1 MWPSISY
8 GRYVNEIKLK
18 SDELNTQNNLYNE
31 DAQAVL
37 LLSTFFSKPK
47 KGEARPLTAI
57 EYGRFARW
65 LHEFNYTPSSLFH
78 QFDEVLSKWKDPKG
92 KITADRLSE
101 ILGRKAAMGLAL
113 EKWQR
118 AGVWVITRQDSEYP
132 QLLKKQLRHIS
143 PPVFFGV
150 GNKGLLQQGGLA
162 IIGSRGID
170 EIDEEFTKNIAIQA
184 AKENINIV
192 SGAAQGVDETAMLAS
207 LNAGGT
213 AIGIMADSLLKA
225 ATASK
230 WRNYLQSEKLVLIS
244 SFYPEAGF
252 SVGNAMARNKYI
264 YTTASSALVVRADE
278 GKGGT
283 WAGAKEN
290 NENNWVPLFVNR
302 RSNASGNI
310 ALLAHGAHSLELQKT
325 SEAWL
330 AEVLSKVP
338 APKSN
343 NSPSNSLNLFE

>member
-1 MWPSISY
+1 M
-8 GRYVNEIKLK
+8 N
-18 SDELNTQNNLYNE
+18 NQNNHYSENT
-31 DAQAVL
+31 QAVL

-65 LHEFNYTPSSLFH
+65 LHEFNYTPSSLLH
-78 QFDEVLSKWKDPKG
+78 QFDEIVSKWKDPKG
-92 KITADRLSE
+92 KITADRLTE

-118 AGVWVITRQDSEYP
+118 VGIWVITRQDSEYP
-132 QLLKKQLRHIS
+132 QLLKKKLRHVS

-150 GNKGLLQQGGLA
+150 GNKSLLQKGGLA
-162 IIGSRGID
+162 VIGSRGID
-170 EIDEEFTKNIAIQA
+170 AVDEQFTQAIGQQA
-184 AKENINIV
+184 ARENINVV
-192 SGAAQGVDETAMLAS
+192 SGAARGVDETAMLSS
-207 LNAGGT
+207 LQAGGT

-230 WRNYLQSEKLVLIS
+230 WRMYLQNDQLVLIS

-252 SVGNAMARNKYI
+252 NVGNAMARNKYI
-264 YTTASSALVVRADE
+264 YTTANSALVVRADE

-290 NENNWVPLFVNR
+290 DENKWVPLFVKQP
-302 RSNASGNI
+302 SDASGNVV
-310 ALLAHGAHSLELQKT
+310 LLNKGAHSLVLQQ
-325 SEAWL
+325 SAEPWL
-330 AEVLSKVP
+330 ANLLNTAQLTHANNEQPNNLS
-338 APKSN
+338 
-343 NSPSNSLNLFE
+343 LFE

>member
-1 MWPSISY
+1 M
-8 GRYVNEIKLK
+8 
-18 SDELNTQNNLYNE
+18 NTQSNLYSENT
-31 DAQAVL
+31 QAIL

-47 KGEARPLTAI
+47 KGEAQPLTTA

-65 LHEFNYTPSSLFH
+65 LHEFNYMPSSLFY
-78 QFDEVLSKWKDPKG
+78 QFDEVMSKWKDPKG
-92 KITADRLSE
+92 KITVDRLSK
-101 ILGRKAAMGLAL
+101 ILDRKSAMGFAL

-118 AGVWVITRQDSEYP
+118 AGVWVVTRQDCEYP

-150 GNKGLLQQGGLA
+150 GNKVLLQKGGLA
-162 IIGSRGID
+162 VIGSRGID
-170 EIDEEFTKNIAIQA
+170 SNDEKFTQNIGIQA
-184 AKENINIV
+184 AQESINIV
-192 SGAAQGVDETAMLAS
+192 SGAARGVDETAMLAS

-230 WRNYLQSEKLVLIS
+230 WRKHLQNDQLVLIS

-252 SVGNAMARNKYI
+252 NVGNAMARNKYI
-264 YTTASSALVVRADE
+264 YTTANAALVVRADE

-290 NENNWVPLFVNR
+290 IENQWVPLFVR
-302 RSNASGNI
+302 QQSEASGNI
-310 ALLAHGAHSLELQKT
+310 ALLARGANSFELQDI
-325 SEAWL
+325 SGRWL
-330 AEVLSKVP
+330 AEILRKVQVVKIASIP
-338 APKSN
+338 PHNLK
-343 NSPSNSLNLFE
+343 LFE

>member
-1 MWPSISY
+1 M
-8 GRYVNEIKLK
+8 N
-18 SDELNTQNNLYNE
+18 NQNNLYSENT
-31 DAQAVL
+31 QAVL
-37 LLSTFFSKPK
+37 LLSIFFSKPK
-47 KGEARPLTAI
+47 KDEVRPLTAI

-78 QFDEVLSKWKDPKG
+78 QFDEIVSKWKDPKG
-92 KITADRLSE
+92 KITANRLAD

-118 AGVWVITRQDSEYP
+118 AGIWVITRQDSEYP

-150 GNKGLLQQGGLA
+150 GNKALLQKGGLA
-162 IIGSRGID
+162 VIGSRGID
-170 EIDEEFTKNIAIQA
+170 DVDEIFTQAIAQQA
-184 AKENINIV
+184 AQENINIV
-192 SGAAQGVDETAMLAS
+192 SGAARGVDETAMLAA
-207 LNAGGT
+207 LQTGGT

-230 WRNYLQSEKLVLIS
+230 WRKHLQNEQLVLIS

-264 YTTASSALVVRADE
+264 YTAANSALVVRADE

-290 NENNWVPLFVNR
+290 NENNWVPLFVKR
-302 RSNASGNI
+302 QSDASGNI
-310 ALLAHGAHSLELQKT
+310 VLLNNGANALELQQG
-325 SEAWL
+325 SGPWL
-330 AEVLSKVP
+330 AETLSAAQLTNTNTEQP
-338 APKSN
+338 N
-343 NSPSNSLNLFE
+343 NLSLFE

>member
-1 MWPSISY
+1 M
-8 GRYVNEIKLK
+8 
-18 SDELNTQNNLYNE
+18 NTQNSQYNE
-31 DAQAVL
+31 NTQAVL

-65 LHEFNYTPSSLFH
+65 LHEFNFTPSSLFH
-78 QFDEVLSKWKDPKG
+78 QFDEILSKWKDPKG
-92 KITADRLSE
+92 KITADRLNE
-101 ILGRKAAMGLAL
+101 ILARKAAMGLAL

-118 AGVWVITRQDSEYP
+118 AGIWLITRQDSEYP

-150 GNKGLLQQGGLA
+150 GNKALLQKGGLA
-162 IIGSRGID
+162 VIGSRGID
-170 EIDEEFTKNIAIQA
+170 NIDEEFTQNIAIQA

-192 SGAAQGVDETAMLAS
+192 SGAARGVDETAMLAS
-207 LNAGGT
+207 LNAGGS
-213 AIGIMADSLLKA
+213 AIGVMADSLLKA

-230 WRNYLQSEKLVLIS
+230 WRKHLQNQQLVLIS

-264 YTTASSALVVRADE
+264 YTAANAALVVRADE

-283 WAGAKEN
+283 WAGAIENKEN
-290 NENNWVPLFVNR
+290 QWVPLFVKHQ
-302 RSNASGNI
+302 SDASGNI
-310 ALLAHGAHSLELQKT
+310 MLLNNGAVPLDLESNKDF
-325 SEAWL
+325 WL
-330 AEVLSKVP
+330 TKKLAS
-338 APKSN
+338 SN
-343 NSPSNSLNLFE
+343 GINTVNNQANNLKLFD

>member
-1 MWPSISY
+1 M
-8 GRYVNEIKLK
+8 
-18 SDELNTQNNLYNE
+18 NTQNNLYDENT
-31 DAQAVL
+31 QAVL

-57 EYGRFARW
+57 EYGRLARW
-65 LHEFNYTPSSLFH
+65 LHDFNYTPSSLLH
-78 QFDEVLSKWKDPKG
+78 QFDEILSKWKDPKG
-92 KITADRLSE
+92 KITASRLTD

-143 PPVFFGV
+143 PPVFFGI
-150 GNKGLLQQGGLA
+150 GNKALLQKGGLA
-162 IIGSRGID
+162 VIGSRGID
-170 EIDEEFTKNIAIQA
+170 NIDEEFTQNIAIQA
-184 AKENINIV
+184 AQESINIV
-192 SGAAQGVDETAMLAS
+192 SGAARGVDETAMLSS

-230 WRNYLQSEKLVLIS
+230 WRKYLQNEQLVLIS

-264 YTTASSALVVRADE
+264 YTAANAALVVRADE
-278 GKGGT
+278 GRGGT

-290 NENNWVPLFVNR
+290 NESQWVPLFVKQQ
-302 RSNASGNI
+302 SDASGNI
-310 ALLAHGAHSLELQKT
+310 ALLNSGAIPLELQSST
-325 SEAWL
+325 ELWL
-330 AEVLSKVP
+330 ARILTVAHP
-338 APKSN
+338 DNA
-343 NSPSNSLNLFE
+343 SNSRPNNLSLFE

>member
-1 MWPSISY
+1 LNNKSNIY
-8 GRYVNEIKLK
+8 NE
-18 SDELNTQNNLYNE
+18 NTQ
-31 DAQAVL
+31 AIL
-37 LLSTFFSKPK
+37 LLSTFFSKAK

-65 LHEFNYTPSSLFH
+65 LHEFNYTPSSLFNR
-78 QFDEVLSKWKDPKG
+78 FDEITSQWKDPKG
-92 KITADRLSE
+92 KITTERLAN
-101 ILGRKAAMGLAL
+101 ILKRKAAMGLAL

-118 AGVWVITRQDSEYP
+118 SGIWVITRQDNEYP

-150 GNKGLLQQGGLA
+150 GNKELLQGGGLA
-162 IIGSRGID
+162 VIGSRGID
-170 EIDEEFTKNIAIQA
+170 VVDEEFTQDIAQQA

-192 SGAAQGVDETAMLAS
+192 SGAARGVDETAMLAS
-207 LNAGGT
+207 LQAGGT

-230 WRNYLQSEKLVLIS
+230 WRKHLQNEQLVLIS

-264 YTTASSALVVRADE
+264 YTAADYAIVVRADE

-290 NENNWVPLFVNR
+290 NEHKWVPLFVKQQ
-302 RSNASGNI
+302 STASGNI
-310 ALLAHGAHSLELQKT
+310 ALLNNSANALELKQS
-325 SEAWL
+325 SEPWL
-330 AEVLSKVP
+330 AKILISAQVTKPNAEQPTNLS
-338 APKSN
+338 
-343 NSPSNSLNLFE
+343 LFE

>member
-1 MWPSISY
+1 VGSY
-8 GRYVNEIKLK
+8 
-18 SDELNTQNNLYNE
+18 
-31 DAQAVL
+31 
-37 LLSTFFSKPK
+37 
-47 KGEARPLTAI
+47 
-57 EYGRFARW
+57 
-65 LHEFNYTPSSLFH
+65 
-78 QFDEVLSKWKDPKG
+78 WKDPKG
-92 KITADRLSE
+92 IITTVRLTN

-118 AGVWVITRQDSEYP
+118 VGIWVVTRQDSEYP

-150 GNKGLLQQGGLA
+150 GNKKLLQKGGLA

-170 EIDEEFTKNIAIQA
+170 ELDEEFTKKIGQQA
-184 AKENINIV
+184 AVENINVV
-192 SGAAQGVDETAMLAS
+192 SGAARGVDETAMLAS

-213 AIGIMADSLLKA
+213 AIGILADSLLKS

-230 WRNYLQSEKLVLIS
+230 WRKHLQNEKLVLIS

-264 YTTASSALVVRADE
+264 YTSANVALVVRADE

-290 NENNWVPLFVNR
+290 KENNWVPLFVNQQ
-302 RSNASGNI
+302 SDASGNVV
-310 ALLAHGAHSLELQKT
+310 LLSNGANALELQESLDPWLEKT
-325 SEAWL
+325 INTAQ
-330 AEVLSKVP
+330 ANIVNDNQP
-338 APKSN
+338 N
-343 NSPSNSLNLFE
+343 NLNLLE

>member
-1 MWPSISY
+1 M
-8 GRYVNEIKLK
+8 KL
-18 SDELNTQNNLYNE
+18 NNQNNIYSENT
-31 DAQAVL
+31 QAVL

-47 KGEARPLTAI
+47 TNEARPLTAI

-65 LHEFNYTPSSLFH
+65 LHEYNYMPSSLFH
-78 QFDEVLSKWKDPKG
+78 QFDEILSKWKDPKG
-92 KITADRLSE
+92 KITAARLTD

-118 AGVWVITRQDSEYP
+118 AGIWLITRQDSEYP

-150 GNKGLLQQGGLA
+150 GNKALLQKGGLA
-162 IIGSRGID
+162 IIGSRGIND
-170 EIDEEFTKNIAIQA
+170 VDKKFTQSIAQQA
-184 AKENINIV
+184 AQESINII
-192 SGAAQGVDETAMLAS
+192 SGAARGVDETAMQAS
-207 LNAGGT
+207 LQAGGT
-213 AIGIMADSLLKA
+213 AIGIMADNLLKA

-230 WRNYLQSEKLVLIS
+230 WRKHLQNEQLVLIS

-264 YTTASSALVVRADE
+264 YTLANFALVVRADE

-290 NENNWVPLFVNR
+290 NENGWVPLLVKQQ
-302 RSNASGNI
+302 SDASGNI
-310 ALLAHGAHSLELQKT
+310 ILLNNGANGLELQQ
-325 SEAWL
+325 SSDLWL
-330 AEVLSKVP
+330 EKILSAAQLTNANTNQP
-338 APKSN
+338 IN
-343 NSPSNSLNLFE
+343 LSLLE

>member
-1 MWPSISY
+1 MKLNNRSY
-8 GRYVNEIKLK
+8 LYSE
-18 SDELNTQNNLYNE
+18 NT
-31 DAQAVL
+31 QAVL

-47 KGEARPLTAI
+47 KGDARPLTAI

-65 LHEFNYTPSSLFH
+65 LHEFKYTPSSLFH
-78 QFDEVLSKWKDPKG
+78 QFDEIASKWKDPKG
-92 KITADRLSE
+92 KITAERLAE

-118 AGVWVITRQDSEYP
+118 SGIWVITRQDSEYP

-150 GNKGLLQQGGLA
+150 GNKALLKNGGLA
-162 IIGSRGID
+162 VIGSRGID
-170 EIDEEFTKNIAIQA
+170 AVDEEYTQAIAQQA

-192 SGAAQGVDETAMLAS
+192 SGSARGVDETAMLAS
-207 LNAGGT
+207 LQAGGS

-225 ATASK
+225 ATSSK
-230 WRNYLQSEKLVLIS
+230 WRKHLQNEQLVLIS

-264 YTTASSALVVRADE
+264 YTAANYALVVRADE

-290 NENNWVPLFVNR
+290 NENKWVPLFVNQH
-302 RSNASGNI
+302 SDASGNL
-310 ALLAHGAHSLELQKT
+310 ALLNNGLAGLELQQGHDN
-325 SEAWL
+325 WL
-330 AEVLSKVP
+330 EKILS
-338 APKSN
+338 ATRSSN
-343 NSPSNSLNLFE
+343 ENTEQPNNLNLFK

>member
-1 MWPSISY
+1 M
-8 GRYVNEIKLK
+8 N
-18 SDELNTQNNLYNE
+18 LNNQNNLYSENT
-31 DAQAVL
+31 QVVL

-65 LHEFNYTPSSLFH
+65 LHEFSYTPSSLFH
-78 QFDEVLSKWKDPKG
+78 QFDEIVSKWKDPKG
-92 KITADRLSE
+92 KITADRLAD

-118 AGVWVITRQDSEYP
+118 AGIWVITRQDNEYP

-143 PPVFFGV
+143 PPIFFGV
-150 GNKGLLQQGGLA
+150 GNKTLVQKGGLA

-170 EIDEEFTKNIAIQA
+170 NVDETFTQAIAQQA
-184 AKENINIV
+184 AQENVNIV
-192 SGAAQGVDETAMLAS
+192 SGAARGVDETAMLAS

-213 AIGIMADSLLKA
+213 AIGIVADGLLKA

-230 WRNYLQSEKLVLIS
+230 WRKHLQSEQLVLIS
-244 SFYPEAGF
+244 SFYPDAGF

-264 YTTASSALVVRADE
+264 YTMANSALVVRADE

-290 NENNWVPLFVNR
+290 NENSWVPLFVNQ

-310 ALLAHGAHSLELQKT
+310 ALLANGANPLELQET
-325 SEAWL
+325 SGVWL
-330 AEVLSKVP
+330 AKTLSEVPLTRT
-338 APKSN
+338 N
-343 NSPSNSLNLFE
+343 NPIPNSLNLFE

>member
-1 MWPSISY
+1 
-8 GRYVNEIKLK
+8 VKLNNQY
-18 SDELNTQNNLYNE
+18 SENT
-31 DAQAVL
+31 QAVL

-47 KGEARPLTAI
+47 KGEVRPLTVI

-78 QFDEVLSKWKDPKG
+78 QFDEVVSKWKDPKG
-92 KITADRLSE
+92 KITADRLAD

-118 AGVWVITRQDSEYP
+118 AGIWVITRQDSEYP
-132 QLLKKQLRHIS
+132 QLLKRQLRYIS

-150 GNKGLLQQGGLA
+150 GNKALLQKGGLA
-162 IIGSRGID
+162 VIGSRGID
-170 EIDEEFTKNIAIQA
+170 DVDEKFTQAIAQQA
-184 AKENINIV
+184 AQENINIV
-192 SGAAQGVDETAMLAS
+192 SGAARGVDETAMLAA
-207 LNAGGT
+207 LQAGGT

-225 ATASK
+225 ATVSK
-230 WRNYLQSEKLVLIS
+230 WRKHLQSEQLVLIS

-264 YTTASSALVVRADE
+264 YTAANSALVVRADE

-290 NENNWVPLFVNR
+290 NENHWVPLFVKR
-302 RSNASGNI
+302 QSDASGNI
-310 ALLAHGAHSLELQKT
+310 VLLNNGANAIELQQC
-325 SEAWL
+325 SDPWL
-330 AEVLSKVP
+330 AKTLNAAQLTNTNIEQPNNLS
-338 APKSN
+338 
-343 NSPSNSLNLFE
+343 LFE

>member
-1 MWPSISY
+1 M
-8 GRYVNEIKLK
+8 
-18 SDELNTQNNLYNE
+18 NTQNTQYNE
-31 DAQAVL
+31 NTQAVL

-47 KGEARPLTAI
+47 KDEARPLTAI

-150 GNKGLLQQGGLA
+150 GNKALLQKGGLA
-162 IIGSRGID
+162 VIGSRGID
-170 EIDEEFTKNIAIQA
+170 NIDEEFTQNIAIQA
-184 AKENINIV
+184 AQENINIV
-192 SGAAQGVDETAMLAS
+192 SGAARGVDETAMLAS

-230 WRNYLQSEKLVLIS
+230 WRKHLQNEQLVLIS

-252 SVGNAMARNKYI
+252 SVGNAMTRNKYI
-264 YTTASSALVVRADE
+264 YTAANAALVVRADE

-283 WAGAKEN
+283 WTGAKEN
-290 NENNWVPLFVNR
+290 NENQWVPLFVKQQ
-302 RSNASGNI
+302 SDASGNI
-310 ALLAHGAHSLELQKT
+310 VLLNNGSIPLELQ
-325 SEAWL
+325 SGAEPWL
-330 AEVLSKVP
+330 ANTLASAQKVD
-338 APKSN
+338 SN
-343 NSPSNSLNLFE
+343 NSQPNNLNLFE